1 MDRGAWQAV
10 VNRVTKGWTVLSRI
24 DLAPMHR
31 LLQNLIQNVLCS
43 HILVLLFGIKYLKR
57 LVMIFL
63 FNAADSPKDITS
75 PDWLNTL
82 HWDKDGLVL
91 NDAVSWRN
99 SKLILDHDLQNK
111 PLFSTFDPL
120 WFKTNTF

>member
-10 VNRVTKGWTVLSRI
+10 VNRIAKGWTVFSRI

-43 HILVLLFGIKYLKR
+43 HIKASVLVLLFGIKYLKR

-63 FNAADSPKDITS
+63 FNAAESPKDITS
-75 PDWLNTL
+75 LDWLNTL
-82 HWDKDGLVL
+82 HWDKDELVL

-99 SKLILDHDLQNK
+99 SKQILDHDLQNK
-111 PLFSTFDPL
+111 LLFSTFDPGV
-120 WFKTNTF
+120 

>member
-1 MDRGAWQAV
+1 M
-10 VNRVTKGWTVLSRI
+10 VNRVAKGWTVFSRM

-43 HILVLLFGIKYLKR
+43 HIKASVLVLLFGIKYLKR

-63 FNAADSPKDITS
+63 FNAAESPKDITS
-75 PDWLNTL
+75 PDWLNTS
-82 HWDKDGLVL
+82 HWDKDDLVL

-99 SKLILDHDLQNK
+99 SKQILDHDLQNK
-111 PLFSTFDPL
+111 LLFSTFDPGV
-120 WFKTNTF
+120 